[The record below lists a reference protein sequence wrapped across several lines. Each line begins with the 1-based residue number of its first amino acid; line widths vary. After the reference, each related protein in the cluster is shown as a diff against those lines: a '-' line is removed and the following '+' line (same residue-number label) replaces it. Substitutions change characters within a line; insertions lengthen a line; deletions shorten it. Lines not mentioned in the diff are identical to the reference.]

1 MGLRGLQQPV
11 QKSLML
17 RGAAF
22 TVEILSQMPV
32 RGVEDAHNCSM
43 QKSVNGIIHVI
54 PPFLGAIYRRY
65 TVMHGFTGVINHQ
78 HAFNAAFFS

>member
-22 TVEILSQMPV
+22 TVEVLSQMPV

-43 QKSVNGIIHVI
+43 QKKRERDYTRH
-54 PPFLGAIYRRY
+54 PFHFWAQ
-65 TVMHGFTGVINHQ
+65 FTAGTR
-78 HAFNAAFFS
+78 